1 MEGKEGTDLV
11 HHFFSGTGTTY
22 DQMVRLCTFGFDRWW
37 KRKILERIPEGSSR
51 VMDQACGTGILTFQ
65 IARKFPSSQVVG
77 VDVQEEYLNIA
88 EKKVKEVGRR
98 NVQFILGRAEEVFIK
113 KSFDCIASSYLAK
126 YAETE
131 SLIQNI
137 KSMLRKGG
145 ILVMHDFTYPSNRPF
160 ARVWELYFRI
170 LQTVGSWKYP
180 QWSAIF
186 DGLPELLRKTPWVA
200 ESIRSLR
207 ENGFSDIALQPFTLG
222 TSAIVTA
229 RRT

>member
-1 MEGKEGTDLV
+1 MQGKEGTDLV

-22 DQMVRLCTFGFDRWW
+22 DHMVRLCTFGFDLWW
-37 KRKILERIPEGSSR
+37 KRKILEKIPQGSAQ

-65 IARKFPSSQVVG
+65 IARKFPFGQVVG

-88 EKKVKEVGRR
+88 EKKAKEEGIR
-98 NVQFILGRAEEVFIK
+98 NVQFVLGRAEDVFLK
-113 KSFDCIASSYLAK
+113 KSFDCITSSYLAK
-126 YAETE
+126 YAEIE
-131 SLIQNI
+131 SLIRNI
-137 KSMLRKGG
+137 KGMLRKGG
-145 ILVMHDFTYPSNRPF
+145 ILIMHDFTYPSNRPF
-160 ARVWELYFRI
+160 AEAWELYFRI

-186 DGLPELLRKTPWVA
+186 NGLSELLRKTRWVT
-200 ESIRSLR
+200 ELIRSLQ
-207 ENGFSDIALQPFTLG
+207 ENGFSDIALQSHTLG

>member
-65 IARKFPSSQVVG
+65 IARKFPSGQVVG

-88 EKKVKEVGRR
+88 EKKAKEVGIR

-160 ARVWELYFRI
+160 AKAWELYFRI

-186 DGLPELLRKTPWVA
+186 DGLPELLRKTPWVT

-207 ENGFSDIALQPFTLG
+207 ENGFSDIALQPLTLG